1 MFVRVHPGNLRE
13 QIGLVSLSEV
23 YQHHRDKADSQHFRL
38 LLHFQE
44 TEESKDFFES
54 HSCGALQQD
63 AQKRL
68 DAPIKRWEM
77 SRPLLYNGGGGIFE
91 EPPKSRSHIILSRN
105 MDAGAAAAAPP
116 LKLALVLF
124 GQPRLVQK
132 PDVWL
137 SHKKHILDKYDVD
150 VYMHCWTDVTPSEA
164 LSTHVPSQAHA
175 YCPPN
180 AREILLERYKPK
192 ATAFEPLRPMHFDD
206 ATLRLL
212 HSKFAF
218 AAPCIANVHN
228 YSAQL
233 YSIATASRLVDRSV
247 PYDYVIVARYDM
259 TLLEF
264 PDLTKMPRTFLV
276 DDQHPRFPDICYIF
290 PPKYLE
296 SQESF
301 YRLPSVFQTYHL
313 SLGDPHTFWEPSP
326 EAMKYLNYISLF
338 PKEDLHPMR
347 IKFMRMS
354 P

>member
-1 MFVRVHPGNLRE
+1 MAEHE
-13 QIGLVSLSEV
+13 
-23 YQHHRDKADSQHFRL
+23 K
-38 LLHFQE
+38 
-44 TEESKDFFES
+44 
-54 HSCGALQQD
+54 
-63 AQKRL
+63 
-68 DAPIKRWEM
+68 
-77 SRPLLYNGGGGIFE
+77 
-91 EPPKSRSHIILSRN
+91 
-105 MDAGAAAAAPP
+105 

-137 SHKKHILDKYDVD
+137 SHKAHILDKYDVD
-150 VYMHCWTDVTPSEA
+150 VYMHGWLPSAESEA
-164 LSTHVPSQAHA
+164 LSSHVPSPAHA

-180 AREILLERYKPK
+180 AREILMERYNPK
-192 ATAFEPLRPMHFDD
+192 AVTFEPQRPVHFDD

-212 HSKFAF
+212 HSKFHSREL
-218 AAPCIANVHN
+218 CMGNIHN

-233 YSIATASRLVDRSV
+233 YSISSAARLVDRDT
-247 PYDYVIVARYDM
+247 PYDFIVMARYDM
-259 TLLEF
+259 TVLEF

-301 YRLPSVFQTYHL
+301 YRLPALFQTYHL
-313 SLGDPHTFWEPSP
+313 SLGDESTFWEPSP

-338 PKEDLHPMR
+338 PKSDLHPMR
-347 IKFMRMS
+347 IKFMRVS